1 MGTIMQDILIVVDYL
16 RKQLGITAE
25 YQCID
30 YPQTEE
36 EFLNQLR
43 WISGVDEH
51 NSCLFTDEKLISWQ
65 QIQEYKDVAFSSFA
79 KDLLRVERNKLL
91 TQTDWWAL
99 SDNEISEERR
109 LYRQRLRDITINA
122 TPRLD
127 EYNNL
132 IIDSV
137 QWPTKPE

>member
-1 MGTIMQDILIVVDYL
+1 MQDILIVVDYL

-25 YQCID
+25 YHCMD

-36 EFLNQLR
+36 QFLNQLR

-91 TQTDWWAL
+91 TQTDWWAVP
-99 SDNEISEERR
+99 DRTMTPEQIA
-109 LYRQRLRDITINA
+109 YRQALRDLPNNS
-122 TPRLD
+122 TPTLTVNGELD
-127 EYNNL
+127 KS
-132 IIDSV
+132 SV
-137 QWPTKPE
+137 TWPIKPQ

>member
-25 YQCID
+25 YHCMD

-36 EFLNQLR
+36 QFLNQLR

-65 QIQEYKDVAFSSFA
+65 QIQEYKDVRLVNHMYVTHVW
-79 KDLLRVERNKLL
+79 LLKM
-91 TQTDWWAL
+91 
-99 SDNEISEERR
+99 R
-109 LYRQRLRDITINA
+109 L
-122 TPRLD
+122 
-127 EYNNL
+127 
-132 IIDSV
+132 V
-137 QWPTKPE
+137 